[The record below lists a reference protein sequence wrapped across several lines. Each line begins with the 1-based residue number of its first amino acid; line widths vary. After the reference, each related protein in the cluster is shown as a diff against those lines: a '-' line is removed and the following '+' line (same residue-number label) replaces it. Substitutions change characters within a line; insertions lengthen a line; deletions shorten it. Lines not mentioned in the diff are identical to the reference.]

1 MSNYSYTTDF
11 FSFIKE
17 HLNDDIHTLLLKK
30 NKNFPFD
37 YTFAVEQIE
46 IRKKIKLKLPNW
58 YKNFRLIFPSKL
70 SYEQASSEITAQY
83 KQRLLHGNSVCD
95 LTGGLGIDSFYLS
108 QVAQRAI
115 YVEINQDYCEA
126 AIHNFS
132 ELEASSV
139 QIVHD
144 NCEHYI
150 DSTNCF
156 SDTYYIDPARRGN
169 ENRRLYALSDC
180 EPDILKLK
188 NKILTKGKRLIIK
201 ASPML
206 DIHASL
212 LALGDVT
219 QVHILSVRNECKELL
234 FVIDKTSSDK
244 NTQLVCVNF
253 STSGKEQIYTAG
265 FKEEKE
271 NIPVI
276 SGEVHRFL
284 YEPNASILKA
294 GLFKSISAQ
303 YRIGKLHINSHLYT
317 SDEMI
322 GYFPGRIFEITESFD
337 FSKKNMVS
345 VARKYPQAN
354 VSVRNFPLSTDTL
367 RGKMRIKEG
376 GDIYLFATTLF
387 PDNKKLIIG
396 KKITD

>member
-1 MSNYSYTTDF
+1 MNNYYTADF

-17 HLNDDIHTLLLKK
+17 HLDDDIHTLLLKK

-37 YTFAVEQIE
+37 YIFAVEQIE
-46 IRKKIKLKLPNW
+46 IRKKIKQKLPNW
-58 YKNFRLIFPSKL
+58 YENFRLIFPTKL

-83 KQRLLHGNSVCD
+83 KQRLLQGNSVCD
-95 LTGGLGIDSFYLS
+95 LTGGLGIDSFYFS
-108 QVAQRAI
+108 QAAQQAI
-115 YVEINQDYCEA
+115 YVEINRDYCEA

-132 ELEASSV
+132 ELKASSIQV
-139 QIVHD
+139 VHN

-150 DSTNCF
+150 ETTDCC
-156 SDTYYIDPARRGN
+156 SDTYYIDPARRGS

-188 NKILTKGKRLIIK
+188 NKILSKGRRLIIK

-212 LALGDVT
+212 LALGNVT
-219 QVHILSVRNECKELL
+219 QIHILSVRNECKELL
-234 FVIDKTSSDK
+234 FVIDKEPSDRD
-244 NTQLVCVNF
+244 TQLVCVNF
-253 STSGKEQIYTAG
+253 TTSDKEQIYTAE
-265 FKEEKE
+265 FREEKE

-276 SGEVHRFL
+276 SDAVRRFL

-294 GLFKSISAQ
+294 GLFRSISAR
-303 YRIGKLHINSHLYT
+303 YHIGKLHTNSHLYT
-317 SDEMI
+317 SSELVND
-322 GYFPGRIFEITESFD
+322 FPGRIFKITETFD

-345 VARKYPQAN
+345 VSQKYPQAN
-354 VSVRNFPLSTDTL
+354 ISTRNFPLSADAL
-367 RGKMRIKEG
+367 RQKMGIKEG

-387 PDNKKLIIG
+387 PDNKKLIISQ
-396 KKITD
+396 KITD